1 MARKSLLAGAG
12 VVDGAAITLS
22 GLCVIHCLAL
32 PMLAAMLPIMGLWA
46 EAEWVHKAFVL
57 AAVPISLLAITR
69 ARISRGQLLFI
80 GLAPLGL
87 SLLIAG
93 AFVETFHHIETPLSV
108 AGAILL
114 ATAHICCWRFHER
127 RD

>member
-1 MARKSLLAGAG
+1 MAGDVFALTPCRTACPTHADLAVDMAEASAASGMDPADLWAGQSLLLGRDTVRARLHYLHRCG
-12 VVDGAAITLS
+12 
-22 GLCVIHCLAL
+22 
-32 PMLAAMLPIMGLWA
+32 
-46 EAEWVHKAFVL
+46 
-57 AAVPISLLAITR
+57 ITR

-114 ATAHICCWRFHER
+114 ATAHICRWRFHER